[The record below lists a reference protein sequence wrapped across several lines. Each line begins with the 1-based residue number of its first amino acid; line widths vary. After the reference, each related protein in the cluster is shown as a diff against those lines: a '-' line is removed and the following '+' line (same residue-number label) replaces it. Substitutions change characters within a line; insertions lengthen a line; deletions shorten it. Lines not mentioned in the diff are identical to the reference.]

1 MGGVH
6 LEDCVELR
14 FHSGAQSA
22 GTHENLSAIR
32 QDGRHLWIAG
42 DETATIERLTL
53 RDGVYDEQRT
63 FNLADFVDLPA
74 GPEAE
79 ADIEG
84 LARTDGWL
92 WAIGSHSLKRKR
104 VKPGHSTDRARKR
117 LATVIREENRFVLLR
132 LPLQDG
138 EPVRADGRRRA
149 AILADHDNLAD
160 MLSDDPHLAP
170 FLKLPGKDNGLDIE
184 GIAAVGDEHGDRLYV
199 GLRGPVLRGWAVLLE
214 IRPVTHPR
222 DPSRLRLAEP
232 YRTHFLDLDG
242 LGIRDLCP
250 YGDDLLILTGPS
262 MDLDGPVRVVRWRNG
277 SVRDVVTAKDLEHVA
292 DLPFGRGCDHPEGLA
307 VLDDGRLIVVYDS
320 PAPERRTAT
329 GVYADLIRID

>member
-6 LEDCVELR
+6 VEDRMELR
-14 FHSGAQSA
+14 FHEGAQSA

-32 QDGRHLWIAG
+32 QDGPYLWIAG
-42 DETATIERLTL
+42 DETATIERLTS
-53 RDGVYDEQRT
+53 RDGVYDDQRT
-63 FNLADFVDLPA
+63 FDLADFVDLPA
-74 GPEAE
+74 GRDAE

-92 WAIGSHSLKRKR
+92 WAVGSHSLKRR
-104 VKPGHSTDRARKR
+104 RLKPGHSADKARRR
-117 LATVIREENRFVLLR
+117 LATVLREENRFVLVR
-132 LPLQDG
+132 LPLRDG
-138 EPVRADGRRRA
+138 VPVRADGRRRA
-149 AILADHDNLAD
+149 AVLSGDDNLAD
-160 MLSDDPHLAP
+160 MLSGDPHLAP

-184 GIAAVGDEHGDRLYV
+184 GIAARPDEHGDRLYV

-214 IRPVTHPR
+214 IRPATHPR

-242 LGIRDLCP
+242 LGVRDLCP

-277 SVRDVVTAKDLEHVA
+277 STGGVVAATDLETVTE
-292 DLPFGRGCDHPEGLA
+292 LPYGRGEDHPEGLA

-320 PAPERRTAT
+320 PSPERRTAA
-329 GVYADLIRID
+329 GVYADLIRLD